1 MNELFDQEP
10 LYLAI
15 ARWAMQQRRWICADA
30 IAEHFDLP
38 RKKVIN
44 IVSYMISEV
53 NEISCHTKMVPN
65 ELNGSGCQCQRL
77 IKVDKIDDAICDRIK
92 NAINKSQ
99 YIEPLAH
106 KIELPD
112 VPMELSHK
120 ERWQH
125 IISKGCRK

>member
-15 ARWAMQQRRWICADA
+15 ARWTMQQRRWICADA

-53 NEISCHTKMVPN
+53 DEISCHTKMVPN

-99 YIEPLAH
+99 YIEPFEH
-106 KIELPD
+106 KIELPEIP
-112 VPMELSHK
+112 VELSYK